1 MAGSAL
7 SLVQLCPAT
16 PAGQDGSCSALCS
29 HPEYIA
35 EDSTFRTGATVS
47 VSACEVK
54 SKVKNELGSV
64 QGDTKRMESGKSL

>member
-1 MAGSAL
+1 MVLAQL
-7 SLVQLCPAT
+7 S
-16 PAGQDGSCSALCS
+16 GCS
-29 HPEYIA
+29 HPEHIV
-35 EDSTFRTGATVS
+35 EGSTFRTGAAVSVS